1 MFKYTKR
8 LISDI
13 QFWCREIKLRRK
25 EEAELD
31 RISDI
36 TFQEGFGGHETMAG
50 FVYYQQM
57 KRNRAERKRLHKEQ
71 RDAHSKTL

>member
-13 QFWCREIKLRRK
+13 RFWCQEIKLRSK
-25 EEAELD
+25 ENAELD

-36 TFQEGFGGHETMAG
+36 TFQEGYGGHNTMTG
-50 FVYYQQM
+50 FLYYKEMQ
-57 KRNRAERKRLHKEQ
+57 RNRAERKRLHKEILASIQ
-71 RDAHSKTL
+71 

>member
-13 QFWCREIKLRRK
+13 RFWCREIKLRRE

-36 TFQEGFGGHETMAG
+36 TFQEGFGGHNTMAG
-50 FVYYQQM
+50 FAYYRTM
-57 KRNRAERKRLHKEQ
+57 KHNRAERKRLHEEQ
-71 RDAHSKTL
+71 RDTIR

>member
-71 RDAHSKTL
+71 RDADSKTL

>member
-13 QFWCREIKLRRK
+13 RFWCREIKLRRK

-36 TFQEGFGGHETMAG
+36 TFQEGFGGHETMRG
-50 FVYYQQM
+50 FVFYQQM
-57 KRNRAERKRLHKEQ
+57 KRNRAERKRLHEEE
-71 RDAHSKTL
+71 RDADSKTL

>member
-13 QFWCREIKLRRK
+13 RFWCREIKLRRE

-36 TFQEGFGGHETMAG
+36 TFQEGFGGHETMRG

-71 RDAHSKTL
+71 RDADSKTL

>member
-13 QFWCREIKLRRK
+13 QFWCREIKLRR
-25 EEAELD
+25 EEETELD

-57 KRNRAERKRLHKEQ
+57 KRNRAERKRLHEEE

>member
-13 QFWCREIKLRRK
+13 RFWCQEFKLRSK
-25 EEAELD
+25 ENDELD

-36 TFQEGFGGHETMAG
+36 TFQEGYGGHNTMAG
-50 FVYYQQM
+50 YVYYKEMQ
-57 KRNRAERKRLHKEQ
+57 RNRAERKRLHKEQ
-71 RDAHSKTL
+71 LAAIK